1 MTVTH
6 GNAVTTVTDATFANE
21 VLRSEL
27 PVLVDFTSD
36 HCGPCRMITPV
47 LAEVAAQNP
56 QLKVVTLDVDANPQV
71 SAAYGV
77 LAMPTL
83 MVFRDG
89 EQAKRLVGA
98 RSKRRLLDE
107 LADVI

>member
-1 MTVTH
+1 DSHGASVGGIAPALALTSTSMSSVAGDRLRPQEMTMTH

-77 LAMPTL
+77 LA
-83 MVFRDG
+83 
-89 EQAKRLVGA
+89 
-98 RSKRRLLDE
+98 
-107 LADVI
+107 